1 MFFSSPLDEDMV
13 SRVEQ
18 DEDEERIAER
28 AIEANGGVPRKVF
41 PVWSQAARD
50 RIAERGSLSPDVLLV
65 AAGDFACDLVHDGV
79 AAGGISL
86 SPLGALAVAGVTA
99 KGLTLEPSADDDACV
114 VHDLGGGVAVAAARY
129 RIPVESAREWAA
141 ALVNAVEPGRVVV
154 LCAVDE
160 HDVGYGVDG
169 YRGAFV
175 LDTAAQRSGMHSLNI
190 LDDDDDAATI
200 QPAKTLP
207 AGALL
212 EGVPAAVA
220 ARCEMR
226 GIPARVVAV
235 PAPTGTAG
243 ARGFGDGRRCTAVH
257 GPGARRI
264 GVGPGFGG
272 GVDGRAASHAVRL
285 TQRAC
290 GMDFGVLG
298 GVTPGVGVGASSKK
312 PTSAVV
318 DDGMRVYT

>member
-28 AIEANGGVPRKVF
+28 AIEANGGILQKVF

-141 ALVNAVEPGRVVV
+141 ALVNAVKPGRVVV

-169 YRGAFV
+169 YRGSFV
-175 LDTAAQRSGMHSLNI
+175 LDTAAQRSGMHSLRI
-190 LDDDDDAATI
+190 LDDETTTPRRSSPRRRCP
-200 QPAKTLP
+200 PARSSR
-207 AGALL
+207 ASWRRSRR
-212 EGVPAAVA
+212 A
-220 ARCEMR
+220 ARCAGSPLGSSR
-226 GIPARVVAV
+226 SRRRPARRAR
-235 PAPTGTAG
+235 AG
-243 ARGFGDGRRCTAVH
+243 SATDGQTRLCTDRGREGSES
-257 GPGARRI
+257 
-264 GVGPGFGG
+264 
-272 GVDGRAASHAVRL
+272 GRASAAAS
-285 TQRAC
+285 T
-290 GMDFGVLG
+290 
-298 GVTPGVGVGASSKK
+298 AS
-312 PTSAVV
+312 PRRT
-318 DDGMRVYT
+318 RFN

>member
-1 MFFSSPLDEDMV
+1 M
-13 SRVEQ
+13 
-18 DEDEERIAER
+18 
-28 AIEANGGVPRKVF
+28 
-41 PVWSQAARD
+41 
-50 RIAERGSLSPDVLLV
+50 
-65 AAGDFACDLVHDGV
+65 
-79 AAGGISL
+79 
-86 SPLGALAVAGVTA
+86 
-99 KGLTLEPSADDDACV
+99 
-114 VHDLGGGVAVAAARY
+114 
-129 RIPVESAREWAA
+129 
-141 ALVNAVEPGRVVV
+141 NAVKPGRVVV

-175 LDTAAQRSGMHSLNI
+175 LDTAAQRSGIHSLRI
-190 LDDDDDAATI
+190 LDDETI
-200 QPAKTLP
+200 PPARTLP

-220 ARCEMR
+220 ARCEML

-243 ARGFGDGRRCTAVH
+243 ARGFGDGRSNTAVH

-264 GVGPGFGG
+264 GVGPGRRRRRRRRRVARGSTDAE
-272 GVDGRAASHAVRL
+272 GVRDRFRGAVW
-285 TQRAC
+285 
-290 GMDFGVLG
+290 G
-298 GVTPGVGVGASSKK
+298 GVGASSKK

>member
-1 MFFSSPLDEDMV
+1 M
-13 SRVEQ
+13 EQ

-28 AIEANGGVPRKVF
+28 AIEANGGVLRKVF

-190 LDDDDDAATI
+190 LDSRRRRDDPAREDAARRRA
-200 QPAKTLP
+200 PRGRLGGGR
-207 AGALL
+207 GAL
-212 EGVPAAVA
+212 
-220 ARCEMR
+220 R
-226 GIPARVVAV
+226 GHAGSRSGHRGPGADRHGGRARV
-235 PAPTGTAG
+235 
-243 ARGFGDGRRCTAVH
+243 RDGRRCTAVFH
-257 GPGARRI
+257 GPGARGKDRSRS
-264 GVGPGFGG
+264 GSS
-272 GVDGRAASHAVRL
+272 AAVSAVRA
-285 TQRAC
+285 RR
-290 GMDFGVLG
+290 
-298 GVTPGVGVGASSKK
+298 TPF
-312 PTSAVV
+312 
-318 DDGMRVYT
+318 D

>member
-28 AIEANGGVPRKVF
+28 AIEANGGILQKVF

-86 SPLGALAVAGVTA
+86 NPLGALTVAGVTA

-141 ALVNAVEPGRVVV
+141 ALVNAVKPGRVVV

-169 YRGAFV
+169 YRGSFV
-175 LDTAAQRSGMHSLNI
+175 LDTAAQRSGMHSLSV
-190 LDDDDDAATI
+190 LDDADVPAAR
-200 QPAKTLP
+200 TLP

-220 ARCEMR
+220 ARCEML

-235 PAPTGTAG
+235 PAPTGS
-243 ARGFGDGRRCTAVH
+243 RDGRRFTAARG

-272 GVDGRAASHAVRL
+272 GVDGRAASHAVLL

-290 GMDFGVLG
+290 GIDFGVLG
-298 GVTPGVGVGASSKK
+298 NGSGGAVVGASSKK

>member
-28 AIEANGGVPRKVF
+28 AIEANGGILQKVF

-86 SPLGALAVAGVTA
+86 NPLGALTVAGVTA

-141 ALVNAVEPGRVVV
+141 ALVNAVKPGRVVV

-169 YRGAFV
+169 YRGSFV
-175 LDTAAQRSGMHSLNI
+175 LDTAAQRSGMHSLRI
-190 LDDDDDAATI
+190 LDDETI
-200 QPAKTLP
+200 PPARTLP

-220 ARCEMR
+220 ARCEML

-243 ARGFGDGRRCTAVH
+243 ARGFGDGRSNTAVH

-272 GVDGRAASHAVRL
+272 GVDGVAASHAVQL

-290 GMDFGVLG
+290 GIDFGVFG
-298 GVTPGVGVGASSKK
+298 GVGASSKK

>member
-1 MFFSSPLDEDMV
+1 M
-13 SRVEQ
+13 EQ

-28 AIEANGGVPRKVF
+28 AIEANGGILQKVF

-86 SPLGALAVAGVTA
+86 NPLGALAVAGVTA

-114 VHDLGGGVAVAAARY
+114 VHDLGGGVVVAAARH
-129 RIPVESAREWAA
+129 RNPGRVGAGVGAVPRER
-141 ALVNAVEPGRVVV
+141 GQTRRVVV

-169 YRGAFV
+169 YRGSFV
-175 LDTAAQRSGMHSLNI
+175 LDTAAQRSGMHSLSI
-190 LDDDDDAATI
+190 LDDADVPAAR
-200 QPAKTLP
+200 TLP

-220 ARCEMR
+220 ARCEML

-235 PAPTGTAG
+235 PAPTGSRDGRARSRT
-243 ARGFGDGRRCTAVH
+243 ARG

-272 GVDGRAASHAVRL
+272 RRRPRRVARGPPDAEGVRDRFR
-285 TQRAC
+285 
-290 GMDFGVLG
+290 
-298 GVTPGVGVGASSKK
+298 GVGERVRRGGGGRVVEEADVGGGGRRHAGVHVSRVECFK
-312 PTSAVV
+312 TSHV
-318 DDGMRVYT
+318 

>member
-1 MFFSSPLDEDMV
+1 M
-13 SRVEQ
+13 
-18 DEDEERIAER
+18 
-28 AIEANGGVPRKVF
+28 
-41 PVWSQAARD
+41 
-50 RIAERGSLSPDVLLV
+50 
-65 AAGDFACDLVHDGV
+65 
-79 AAGGISL
+79 
-86 SPLGALAVAGVTA
+86 
-99 KGLTLEPSADDDACV
+99 
-114 VHDLGGGVAVAAARY
+114 
-129 RIPVESAREWAA
+129 
-141 ALVNAVEPGRVVV
+141 NAVKPGRVVV

-169 YRGAFV
+169 YRGSFV
-175 LDTAAQRSGMHSLNI
+175 LDTAAQRSGIHSLRI
-190 LDDDDDAATI
+190 LDDETI
-200 QPAKTLP
+200 PPARTLP

-220 ARCEMR
+220 ARCEML

-243 ARGFGDGRRCTAVH
+243 ARGFGDGRSKYTAVH

-272 GVDGRAASHAVRL
+272 GVDGVAASHAVQL

-290 GMDFGVLG
+290 GIDFGVFG
-298 GVTPGVGVGASSKK
+298 GLGASSKK

-318 DDGMRVYT
+318 DYGMRVYT